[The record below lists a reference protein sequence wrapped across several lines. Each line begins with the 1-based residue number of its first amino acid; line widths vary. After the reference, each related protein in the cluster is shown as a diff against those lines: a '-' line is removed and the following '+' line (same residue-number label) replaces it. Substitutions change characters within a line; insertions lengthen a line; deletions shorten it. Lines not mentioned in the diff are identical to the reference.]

1 MASDTSELMI
11 DGLIYTISVTIR
23 VMSHYSH
30 IRPIIDIYIYKYIID
45 YRINYKY
52 KITVITQNI
61 HQLFSKV

>member
-11 DGLIYTISVTIR
+11 DGLIYTSSVTIR
-23 VMSHYSH
+23 VTSHYSH
-30 IRPIIDIYIYKYIID
+30 IRD